1 MTVFVS
7 AECFVRVQRSRR
19 SECHGEVVVTV
30 GTTARRGIDGLA
42 SVLRIVGML
51 SSWSSCC
58 TSCSHCWTR
67 TRPTRSPR
75 LINQLADT
83 FNLGLSNLF
92 LPPDPKLRIVL
103 NYGTAALVWFA
114 ITSVVVRIVRRIP

>member
-1 MTVFVS
+1 M
-7 AECFVRVQRSRR
+7 
-19 SECHGEVVVTV
+19 TV

-51 SSWSSCC
+51 IVLVLVLHIVL
-58 TSCSHCWTR
+58 TLLDANPANTIA
-67 TRPTRSPR
+67 TM
-75 LINQLADT
+75 INQLADT

-92 LPPDPKLRIVL
+92 LPPDPKLAIVL